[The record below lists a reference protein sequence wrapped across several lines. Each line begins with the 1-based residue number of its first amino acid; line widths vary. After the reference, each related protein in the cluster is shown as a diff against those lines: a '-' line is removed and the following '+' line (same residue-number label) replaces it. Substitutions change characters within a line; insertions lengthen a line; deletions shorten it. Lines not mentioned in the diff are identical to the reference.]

1 MKPMASTPT
10 DLAAAIRTGGSG
22 KRSLRYISAG
32 LLVLVVGGGV
42 WFAVHRI
49 RNARSGEPAFSTE
62 VLQRGDIRLAIT
74 ATGNLAPTTEVTVGG
89 ELSGTTLEVYVDF
102 NDRVSKGTPLAKL
115 DTSKLAQQ
123 TEISRAAVRS
133 AQARVAQAEATAK
146 ESAAALARDRQLSQA
161 GLVSPADL
169 EVTVAGAGRAEAD
182 LLSAKATVGE
192 ADAQVRINEFDLSKA
207 IIQSPID
214 GIVLIRSIE
223 PGQTVAASFTAPQ
236 LFVIAEKLER
246 MKLKVTIAEAD
257 IGRVAP
263 GQASTFTV
271 DAWPDRT
278 YTARVSIVQDLDTNE
293 RSLLRRY
300 ALGFVFQGFNLLPR
314 TSSLD
319 NVELPLLYRG
329 VSRKERREKA
339 VAALTSVGLPTKM
352 DSTPAEL
359 SGGQQQRV
367 AIARAIVTEPS
378 TLFADEPTGNLDSVT
393 TGDVMELLKRLN
405 EDNNFNIFDTRQI
418 AETLGSTTQ
427 LMTLLLAA
435 VAGVSLLVGGIGI
448 MNIMLVSVTERT
460 REIGIRLAIGAT
472 AREVLLQFL
481 IEAVTL
487 SCVGGMVGILLAFGL
502 CAGLARLIQVPF
514 NFNVQI
520 NVIAFVFAAVVGVL
534 FGYAPARRAARLNP
548 IDALR
553 NE

>member
-1 MKPMASTPT
+1 MNTQLLVETASRLVDDDKGILAMDESPTTCNRRFARLNIPQTVEQRRAYRELLVTTPGLGKCISGVILCDETMRQQKTDGTPFLEVLRTAGILTGIKVDIGTT
-10 DLAAAIRTGGSG
+10 DLAAHPGEKITEGLDGLRDRFQEAFRLGARFSKWRAVITIGSDVP
-22 KRSLRYISAG
+22 S
-32 LLVLVVGGGV
+32 
-42 WFAVHRI
+42 
-49 RNARSGEPAFSTE
+49 RSG
-62 VLQRGDIRLAIT
+62 
-74 ATGNLAPTTEVTVGG
+74 
-89 ELSGTTLEVYVDF
+89 LEA
-102 NDRVSKGTPLAKL
+102 NAH
-115 DTSKLAQQ
+115 
-123 TEISRAAVRS
+123 
-133 AQARVAQAEATAK
+133 
-146 ESAAALARDRQLSQA
+146 ALARFAALSQET
-161 GLVSPADL
+161 GLVPIVEPEVLTEGEHTL
-169 EVTVAGAGRAEAD
+169 EECRKVTQEVLR
-182 LLSAKATVGE
+182 
-192 ADAQVRINEFDLSKA
+192 N
-207 IIQSPID
+207 
-214 GIVLIRSIE
+214 VLI
-223 PGQTVAASFTAPQ
+223 Q
-236 LFVIAEKLER
+236 L
-246 MKLKVTIAEAD
+246 
-257 IGRVAP
+257 
-263 GQASTFTV
+263 
-271 DAWPDRT
+271 
-278 YTARVSIVQDLDTNE
+278 NC
-293 RSLLRRY
+293 
-300 ALGFVFQGFNLLPR
+300 
-314 TSSLD
+314 
-319 NVELPLLYRG
+319 
-329 VSRKERREKA
+329 
-339 VAALTSVGLPTKM
+339 
-352 DSTPAEL
+352 
-359 SGGQQQRV
+359 QRV